1 MHLCLIWRHDD
12 SDCTF
17 TRQVL
22 HRKTSERRRA
32 EGIACQ
38 RDQGGCKLI
47 RASVRTAVVPNG
59 VWRLTIDHAT
69 CWALGRDVIIGG
81 WALSSARSATYYFV
95 VSSRRR
101 QPIVVISLT
110 SIAPPLFPERVGW
123 NEHIL
128 KTESKIRDV
137 SGSIS
142 SLNVCESRVQGTAS
156 RSQSLTNRRT

>member
-1 MHLCLIWRHDD
+1 MIVIVRLHDKF
-12 SDCTF
+12 CIGKQANGGVPKGL
-17 TRQVL
+17 RV
-22 HRKTSERRRA
+22 RA
-32 EGIACQ
+32 TK
-38 RDQGGCKLI
+38 GGCKLI
-47 RASVRTAVVPNG
+47 RASVQTAVVPNDIY
-59 VWRLTIDHAT
+59 RLTIDHAT

-128 KTESKIRDV
+128 KTESKIRD
-137 SGSIS
+137 GRSIL
-142 SLNVCESRVQGTAS
+142 SLNVCESRV
-156 RSQSLTNRRT
+156 